1 MLDRGD
7 RYPDE
12 HNPRREVAAIP
23 RQPRRSRIIFV
34 MVLLNRFAADVYSQN
49 GEDGIIEHILASID
63 GGLNKW
69 CVQFRRLGWVAL
81 EQLRQPDPE

>member
-1 MLDRGD
+1 
-7 RYPDE
+7 
-12 HNPRREVAAIP
+12 
-23 RQPRRSRIIFV
+23 